1 MKTLE
6 KSEIIRDKLAKSRQS
21 PFKAY
26 KDLTVG
32 DQSILFFLYYEFIT
46 MVLGP
51 MPGAL
56 GFFLRKKF
64 YPPLFKKVGGGLI
77 IGRNVVIRHPKN
89 ISFGNNVT
97 IDDNC
102 LVDGRGSGE
111 LGVKFEDDVLI
122 NRNCMIQAKTGAIR
136 FGSRT
141 SIGSNCVIISTDG
154 VFLDEAVLSAGG
166 CYISAGAYKFE
177 EKDSAIMDQTAYS
190 NGPIKIGANTWLG
203 TGVIILDGVKIGKGA
218 VIGAASMVNKD
229 LPDLSIAVG
238 IPAKVLKIRE

>member
-1 MKTLE
+1 MKKLE

-32 DQSILFFLYYEFIT
+32 DQNFFHFLYYELIT
-46 MVLGP
+46 MILGP

-64 YPPLFKKVGGGLI
+64 YPALFKKVGGGLI
-77 IGRNVVIRHPKN
+77 IGRNVVIRHPKK
-89 ISFGNNVT
+89 ISIGDNVT

-111 LGVKFEDDVLI
+111 SGVVFEDDVLI
-122 NRNCMIQAKTGAIR
+122 NRNCMIQAKTGPIR

-154 VFLDEAVLSAGG
+154 VFLEEAV
-166 CYISAGAYKFE
+166 
-177 EKDSAIMDQTAYS
+177 
-190 NGPIKIGANTWLG
+190 P
-203 TGVIILDGVKIGKGA
+203 
-218 VIGAASMVNKD
+218 
-229 LPDLSIAVG
+229 
-238 IPAKVLKIRE
+238 

>member
-1 MKTLE
+1 LKTLN
-6 KSEIIRDKLAKSRQS
+6 KNEIIRDKLAQSRKS

-32 DQSILFFLYYEFIT
+32 DESFLYFLYYEIIT
-46 MVLGP
+46 MILGP

-64 YPPLFKKVGGGLI
+64 YPSLFKKVGGGLI
-77 IGRNVVIRHPKN
+77 IGRNVVIRHPKK
-89 ISFGNNVT
+89 ITLGDSVT

-102 LVDGRGSGE
+102 LIDGRGSGD
-111 LGVKFEDDVLI
+111 LGVVFEDDVLI
-122 NRNCMIQAKTGAIR
+122 NRNCMIQAKTGPIR

-154 VFLDEAVLSAGG
+154 VFLEEAVLSAGG
-166 CYISAGAYKFE
+166 CYISAGAYKFDKRE
-177 EKDSAIMDQTAYS
+177 SAIMDQEAYS
-190 NGPIKIGANTWLG
+190 NGPIRIGANTWLG
-203 TGVIILDGVKIGKGA
+203 TGVIILDGVDIGEGV
-218 VIGAASMVNKD
+218 VIGAASMVNSD
-229 LPDLSIAVG
+229 LPEFAIAVG